1 MKTQYSHTIPGSIYL
16 WADKLLNENEGYYA
30 KDTYIFEKYSG
41 GNGYTEYYA
50 PYKNFKFNNDQGY
63 SYSGIYIDDQFVN
76 FGESGIIIDN
86 EKGRALIPDPLVSS
100 NESVSGEFSSREF
113 GIYFSNESEND
124 LLINKNFYLI
134 DQDQTYFDYLNKQDK
149 YDYTYP
155 SIFIGYDGNQNFGF
169 ALGGMKDT
177 KSYIRLVVLSENQY
191 QLDGVLSVFDDEL
204 HSCIKK
210 IDFDDFPLG
219 FSDSLKTGEYPFN
232 YGTYFSERENNE
244 NLFIES
250 INTAKLKDN
259 TIISKQSV
267 PKFYVG
273 FVDITLSNPRNI
285 I

>member
-1 MKTQYSHTIPGSIYL
+1 MKIPENTEQISI
-16 WADKLLNENEGYYA
+16 
-30 KDTYIFEKYSG
+30 
-41 GNGYTEYYA
+41 GNG
-50 PYKNFKFNNDQGY
+50 K
-63 SYSGIYIDDQFVN
+63 
-76 FGESGIIIDN
+76 
-86 EKGRALIPDPLVSS
+86 VSFFDKDGKTIQSEDLS
-100 NESVSGEFSSREF
+100 NLNCSS
-113 GIYFSNESEND
+113 FSN
-124 LLINKNFYLI
+124 KNNVLN
-134 DQDQTYFDYLNKQDK
+134 FDAISCACEGHML
-149 YDYTYP
+149 T
-155 SIFIGYDGNQNFGF
+155 
-169 ALGGMKDT
+169 
-177 KSYIRLVVLSENQY
+177 
-191 QLDGVLSVFDDEL
+191 LSVFDDEL